1 MSDKPYQVLGVG
13 IPAMLG
19 RKKLFGKLCRH
30 LTKAT
35 PDHMC
40 VVGPPLFGKS
50 VLLNHLASHFKDR
63 SDHYVTSLYWD
74 LRHSTPST
82 DDEFRRNFA
91 QRVKDALE
99 PTQPDLAKYLEPEEE
114 ELRDLLQL
122 VFDDLATSGMR
133 LLAVLDGFDHVLA
146 SSGITRNFW
155 DEMRALGQKT
165 SLRLVTGSRS
175 RLRELCKTEDSRTS
189 DFWEMFYDTPLLIG
203 CFEDHDWAGFLGLA
217 KSRGVL
223 LDESALKEVK
233 NWTGGV
239 PVLAAALAER
249 FVAGTSQAGLLRKSN
264 VDQIGEDLIE
274 KRRELLAALWDDCSI
289 ELRSDL
295 AAVANRDVPI
305 SEVPDQRR
313 RDLELRGFARSSGN
327 KLRSSCRL
335 MARYAHEQGAE
346 VANLQRLFGN
356 VERFERNIRSLLE
369 LRLAQI
375 RAMDPELTDYV
386 RRAIR
391 DLQPNS
397 ANSVVWAR
405 SISERVLKLI
415 WDAELGP
422 DRSLPDDW
430 KHLGLR
436 LDPWQFP
443 SRLGR
448 QCYILSHITGTSEHN
463 PVSKFITKPTYL
475 LIDHLQSVGDFGQHR
490 GDNTVTLQFAA
501 AFCLSAIALCDSLA
515 RDLTKPRHTAA
526 QQGK

>member
-1 MSDKPYQVLGVG
+1 MF
-13 IPAMLG
+13 G
-19 RKKLFGKLCRH
+19 RAKLFGELCRH

-50 VLLNHLASHFKDR
+50 VLLNHLGSHFKDR

-74 LRHSTPST
+74 LRHSTPTT
-82 DDEFRRNFA
+82 DDEFRRNLA
-91 QRVKDALE
+91 QRVKEALE
-99 PTQPDLAKYLEPEEE
+99 PTQPDFAAYLEPEEE

-122 VFDDLATSGMR
+122 VFDDLASSGMR

-146 SSGITRNFW
+146 SSGITRNLW
-155 DEMRALGQKT
+155 DEMRTLGQKT

-189 DFWEMFYDTPLLIG
+189 DFWEIFYDTPLQVG
-203 CFEDHDWAGFLGLA
+203 CFEDDDWAGFLGPA
-217 KSRGVL
+217 KSRAVL
-223 LDESALKEVK
+223 LDGSALKEVK

-239 PVLAAALAER
+239 PVLATALADQLLAR
-249 FVAGTSQAGLLRKSN
+249 TSAAGLLTKSN
-264 VDQIGEDLIE
+264 VDQIGDDLVE
-274 KRRELLAALWDDCSI
+274 ERRDLLAALWDDCSI

-295 AAVANRDVPI
+295 VAVANGDVPL

-335 MARYAHEQGAE
+335 MTRYAHQQGAE
-346 VANLQRLFGN
+346 VGNLQRLFGS
-356 VERFERNIRSLLE
+356 VERFDRNIRSLLE
-369 LRLAQI
+369 LRLTQI
-375 RAMDPELTDYV
+375 RGMDPELTDYV

-391 DLQPNS
+391 DLHPKP
-397 ANSVVWAR
+397 ATSVVWAR
-405 SISERVLKLI
+405 NIAERGLKLI
-415 WDAELGP
+415 WEAELGP

-430 KHLGLR
+430 KPLVSKLKTWE
-436 LDPWQFP
+436 LP
-443 SRLGR
+443 SRLGP
-448 QCYILSHITGTSEHN
+448 QCYILRQITGTSEHN
-463 PVSKFITKPTYL
+463 PVSKFISKPTYL
-475 LIDHLQSVGDFGQHR
+475 LIDHLQSVGDFGQHQ

-515 RDLTKPRHTAA
+515 RDLATPRHIAPPE
-526 QQGK
+526 GE